1 MMRETRVGS
10 GWGAH
15 LGQPVNRRAVLRR
28 AAGVIAVAP
37 VLSLLAACGGDGDE
51 PTSTPAASGGEP
63 ATEAPSSTP
72 EAVASP
78 TDSSEPEATEAPTEA
93 AEPTGTTAAAATEPA
108 STGGTFPAT
117 VTHKY
122 GTTTVESE
130 PTRIVTLGYNDQ
142 DQVLAFG
149 VTPVASRY
157 WYGDETNVIFPWAE
171 ASLTGPAPAV
181 LNMPELDFE
190 LIATYSP
197 DLIIAIYSGITE
209 EEYATLS
216 QIAPTVAQLG
226 DYIDYG
232 MPWEETTRLVGA
244 ALGQPERAEEII
256 SEIDDLFTTYRAENP
271 IFEEST
277 VAVAAMREDGS
288 NFALFNVEDG
298 RARIITGL
306 GLTIPES
313 IIDVLDPNTFF
324 TNFSNEQLNILN
336 SVDVVTW
343 LQVPFAGGRDAIEK
357 NPLYA
362 RLRVATEGRHVF
374 VEGDVDNAIAFN
386 SPLSIA
392 FTLEAI
398 VPHLVAALDGDPT
411 TNEPPMA

>member
-1 MMRETRVGS
+1 
-10 GWGAH
+10 
-15 LGQPVNRRAVLRR
+15 
-28 AAGVIAVAP
+28 
-37 VLSLLAACGGDGDE
+37 
-51 PTSTPAASGGEP
+51 
-63 ATEAPSSTP
+63 
-72 EAVASP
+72 
-78 TDSSEPEATEAPTEA
+78 
-93 AEPTGTTAAAATEPA
+93 
-108 STGGTFPAT
+108 

-122 GTTTVESE
+122 GTTTVEIE
-130 PTRIVTLGYNDQ
+130 PKRVVSLGYNDQ
-142 DQVLAFG
+142 DQILAFG
-149 VTPVASRY
+149 VTPVAARY

-181 LNMPELDFE
+181 RNMPELDFE
-190 LIATYSP
+190 LIASYSP

-256 SEIDDLFTTYRAENP
+256 SEIEDLFTTYRAENP

>member
-28 AAGVIAVAP
+28 AAGLVAVAP
-37 VLSLLAACGGDGDE
+37 VLSLLAACGGGDDD
-51 PTSTPAASGGEP
+51 PTSTPTSSGAT
-63 ATEAPSSTP
+63 ATEAPGNTP
-72 EAVASP
+72 EASASP
-78 TDSSEPEATEAPTEA
+78 AESTEPAATEAPTEA
-93 AEPTGTTAAAATEPA
+93 AATAAEPS

-181 LNMPELDFE
+181 LKMPELDFE